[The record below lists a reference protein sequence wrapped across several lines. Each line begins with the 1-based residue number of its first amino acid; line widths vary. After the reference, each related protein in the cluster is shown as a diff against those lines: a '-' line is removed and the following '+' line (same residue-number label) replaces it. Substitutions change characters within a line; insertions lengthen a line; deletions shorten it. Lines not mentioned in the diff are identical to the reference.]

1 MTEPTKLLL
10 AHPWDAA
17 KVDPTGW
24 WVSEKL
30 DGVRCFWDGKGGL
43 WSRLGK
49 PFAKAPADFL
59 ARLPRGV
66 PLDGELYLGR
76 KRFND
81 TIRAIKGSAGWSE
94 IRYVVFDAP
103 DCGQNCDAGGCQCA
117 EFEHRLAYARGKWG
131 DVADQTR
138 CESPAHLGTMLR
150 AVESLGGEGLMLR
163 QAGSLYEPKRSRT
176 LLKVK
181 SFFDVEA
188 TVEGHAPGKGKHEG
202 RLGALRCR
210 LDNGVL
216 VDVGTG
222 FTDAERESPPPVGA
236 TITVRYQELTP
247 AGVPRFPVF
256 VSERNYE

>member
-59 ARLPRGV
+59 ARLPQGV
-66 PLDGELYLGR
+66 ELDGELYLGR
-76 KRFND
+76 KMFND
-81 TIRAIKGSAGWSE
+81 TIRAIKGSAGWDAV
-94 IRYVVFDAP
+94 RYVVFDAP
-103 DCGQNCDAGGCQCA
+103 HDTDD
-117 EFEHRLAYARGKWG
+117 FERRQLVAHRFWP
-131 DVADQTR
+131 DVADQVL
-138 CESPAHLGTMLR
+138 CKSPAHLGVMLK
-150 AVESLGGEGLMLR
+150 AIESLGGEGLMLR

-188 TVEGHAPGKGKHEG
+188 TVLSWIPGKGKHEG
-202 RLGALRCR
+202 RLGALHCR
-210 LDNGVL
+210 LDSGVD

-222 FTDAERESPPPVGA
+222 FTDAERESPPPLGA
-236 TITVRYQELTP
+236 RVTVRYQELTP

>member
-30 DGVRCFWDGKGGL
+30 DGVRCFWDGRGGL

-49 PFAKAPADFL
+49 PFAKAPADFI

-76 KRFND
+76 KMFND
-81 TIRAIKGSAGWSE
+81 TIRAIKGSAGWDAVHYS
-94 IRYVVFDAP
+94 VFDVP
-103 DCGQNCDAGGCQCA
+103 NML
-117 EFEHRLAYARGKWG
+117 EPVEARWAMAA
-131 DVADQTR
+131 DVLRHSTQAAAVRQIR
-138 CESPAHLGTMLR
+138 CESPAHLGVMLR

-163 QAGSLYEPKRSRT
+163 QPGSLYEPKRSRT

-188 TVEGHAPGKGKHEG
+188 TVLSTIPGKGKHEG
-202 RLGALRCR
+202 RLGALHCR
-210 LDNGVL
+210 LDSGVD

-222 FTDAERESPPPVGA
+222 FTDAEREAPPAVGA
-236 TITVRYQELTP
+236 RVTVRYQELTP

-256 VSERNYE
+256 VAERSYE

>member
-1 MTEPTKLLL
+1 MPTEPTKLLL

-49 PFAKAPADFL
+49 PFAKAPQDFL
-59 ARLPRGV
+59 DHLPAGF

-76 KRFND
+76 KMFND
-81 TIRAIKGSAGWSE
+81 TIRAIKGHAGWADVHYR
-94 IRYVVFDAP
+94 IFDAP
-103 DCGQNCDAGGCQCA
+103 DVPGPCEDRWRA
-117 EFEHRLAYARGKWG
+117 ARARMIGLG
-131 DVADQTR
+131 PCFTVVDQAL
-138 CESPAHLGTMLR
+138 CKSPAHLGVMLK
-150 AVESLGGEGLMLR
+150 AIESLGGEGLMLR

-181 SFFDVEA
+181 SFFDVEGVVLA
-188 TVEGHAPGKGKHEG
+188 HFPGNGKHEG
-202 RLGALRCR
+202 RLGALHCR
-210 LDNGVL
+210 LDSGAL

-222 FTDAERESPPPVGA
+222 FTDAEREAPPPLGA
-236 TITVRYQELTP
+236 RVTIRYQELTP
-247 AGVPRFPVF
+247 AGIPRFPVF

>member
-1 MTEPTKLLL
+1 MTGSDDAQKLLL

-24 WVSEKL
+24 WASEKL
-30 DGVRCFWDGKGGL
+30 DGVRCYWDGAGNL

-49 PFAKAPADFL
+49 RFEKAPDWFL
-59 ARLPRGV
+59 ARLPNGT
-66 PLDGELYLGR
+66 PLDGELFLGR
-76 KRFND
+76 KMFND
-81 TIRAIKGSAGWSE
+81 TIRAIKGSAGWSAV
-94 IRYVVFDAP
+94 RYRVFDAP
-103 DCGQNCDAGGCQCA
+103 GFATMPVEGRWAAAKLVYSDVVDQARVESA
-117 EFEHRLAYARGKWG
+117 E
-131 DVADQTR
+131 
-138 CESPAHLGTMLR
+138 HLGRMLR

-163 QAGSLYEPKRSRT
+163 APGSLYEHKRSKT

-188 TVEGHAPGKGKHEG
+188 RVVGYIPGKGKHAG
-202 RLGALRCR
+202 RLGALECELPDRVR
-210 LDNGVL
+210 

-222 FTDAERESPPPVGA
+222 FSDAQREAPPKVGA
-236 TITVRYQELTP
+236 IITIRYQELTP

>member
-30 DGVRCFWDGKGGL
+30 DGVRAFWDGQGGL

-59 ARLPRGV
+59 ARLPQGV

-76 KRFND
+76 KMFND
-81 TIRAIKGSAGWSE
+81 TIRAIKGHAGWASVC
-94 IRYVVFDAP
+94 YNVFDAP
-103 DCGQNCDAGGCQCA
+103 DHPGPVEDRWLKASQATQDS
-117 EFEHRLAYARGKWG
+117 
-131 DVADQTR
+131 DVASVVRQIK
-138 CESPAHLGTMLR
+138 CKSAAHLGVMLR

>member
-1 MTEPTKLLL
+1 MNGSEAAKALLL
-10 AHPWDAA
+10 AHPWDPA

-30 DGVRCFWDGKGGL
+30 DGVRAYWDGVGGL

-49 PFAKAPADFL
+49 RFEKAPDRFL
-59 ARLPRGV
+59 AGLPRGT

-76 KRFND
+76 KMFND
-81 TIRAIKGSAGWSE
+81 TIRAIKGSAGWDKVQY
-94 IRYVVFDAP
+94 RVFDAP
-103 DCGQNCDAGGCQCA
+103 GFENMAVEGRWAAARLVYGG
-117 EFEHRLAYARGKWG
+117 
-131 DVADQTR
+131 VVDQTQ
-138 CESPAHLGTMLR
+138 CKDPAHLGVMLR

-163 QAGSLYEPKRSRT
+163 APGSLYERRRSRT

-181 SFFDVEA
+181 SFFDVEGVVMVQIA
-188 TVEGHAPGKGKHEG
+188 GKGKHAG
-202 RLGALRCR
+202 RMGALTC
-210 LDNGVL
+210 LLASGAV

-222 FTDAERESPPPVGA
+222 FTDAERENPPKIGA
-236 TITVRYQELTP
+236 TITIRYQELTP

>member
-30 DGVRCFWDGKGGL
+30 DGVRAFWDGKGAL

-49 PFAKAPADFL
+49 RFEKAPADFL
-59 ARLPRGV
+59 ARLPQGV

-76 KRFND
+76 KMFND
-81 TIRAIKGSAGWSE
+81 TIRAIKGHAGWDAV
-94 IRYVVFDAP
+94 RYRVFDAP
-103 DCGQNCDAGGCQCA
+103 DAGGPV
-117 EFEHRLAYARGKWG
+117 EARW
-131 DVADQTR
+131 VAARAAVPDMVVDQAL
-138 CESPAHLGTMLR
+138 CKDAAHLGRLLR
-150 AVESLGGEGLMLR
+150 AIESLGGEGLMLR

-188 TVEGHAPGKGKHEG
+188 RVVSEIPGKGKHEG
-202 RLGALRCR
+202 RLGALHCV
-210 LDNGVL
+210 LDSGVL

-222 FTDAERESPPPVGA
+222 FNDAEREHSPGSWIAKRV
-236 TITVRYQELTP
+236 TIRYQELTP